1 MIIKK
6 YEFLNMDIKNIN
18 IILNMVMKNMNIILN
33 IIIKKNIDIIL
44 NMDINIKKYR
54 YNF

>member
-18 IILNMVMKNMNIILN
+18 IILNMVMKNMNIIFS
-33 IIIKKNIDIIL
+33 KA
-44 NMDINIKKYR
+44 IKKYG